1 MQLKLRRSQRDGGL
15 VAKNVI
21 FCLDARAELTHFERD
36 NLSRYKLYD
45 QVIYNS
51 EAAKRQLD
59 KSVAATSEG
68 TATGLLRG
76 VVHLALTALRLNITI
91 RSLERGHHIECKSMD
106 ELLAAEEAI
115 MEACR
120 NLKVYLDVA
129 ATFDG
134 SEVVVEFATGEPV
147 AVAASGS
154 PEPILAPTFLPSGPP
169 STAAPVPQLVPAP
182 AYRET
187 CEEAQT
193 AYGESEPEWQESGET
208 AAALTG
214 LDDPA
219 VKVALVTVIVLLVL
233 FFGAQIFG

>member
-36 NLSRYKLYD
+36 NLARYKLYD

-51 EAAKRQLD
+51 DAAKRQLD

-115 MEACR
+115 LEACR
-120 NLKVYLDVA
+120 SLKVYLDVA

-134 SEVVVEFATGEPV
+134 SEVLVDFATGEPV
-147 AVAASGS
+147 AVAAATP
-154 PEPILAPTFLPSGPP
+154 PEPILAPATTQKVLLPPLAQSELQDTAPFQDTVEDPHSGY
-169 STAAPVPQLVPAP
+169 AAP
-182 AYRET
+182 
-187 CEEAQT
+187 
-193 AYGESEPEWQESGET
+193 EPDWNEGGSTVAER
-208 AAALTG
+208 LH
-214 LDDPA
+214 LDDP
-219 VKVALVTVIVLLVL
+219 VIKGALGVIAIIFVLVLLTSCV
-233 FFGAQIFG
+233 GG